1 MYYNK
6 NEVNNIL
13 TCKYCEGRLEE
24 PKLLPCGKSICS
36 LCVLTIKLNASSEY
50 DCSACNKKHE
60 MSKNGLPV
68 NEALVEMLSLQAIQ
82 VVKSQ
87 EYESLQEILIDIQ
100 KKRNL
105 LNLCLNNSQDCI
117 IEHCNELRDQ
127 VQLAKE
133 SIIMKINDLSDVMI
147 DEIDEYKHELMDMNR
162 KNLKRLKRY
171 ENVDKELEI
180 FHLKT
185 EEYLKQNNLNDNK
198 ITKLNQDAIKL
209 KEKAD
214 FTIKNIRDK
223 IFSGRFLMFE
233 ANREVLK
240 KSILGKMELINMNS
254 TILRDENQIKDL
266 MNLCECPIYQKW
278 NLIYRASQDGF
289 AAKDFHSKC
298 DNQSNTLIIIKSTNG
313 NIFGGYTEQD
323 WTGLDDENVEKDDP
337 NAFIFSLINKE
348 NKPLKMSLC
357 DEEDGGIRCNNSV
370 GPVFGGN
377 EGHSD
382 LVINLDK
389 SNKNTYSYSHLGH
402 YYEHPDYEF
411 ESDEAENFL
420 AGSKQFQ
427 VSEIEVYTNI
437 NE

>member
-1 MYYNK
+1 MYFNK

-24 PKLLPCGKSICS
+24 SKLLPCGKSICS
-36 LCVLTIKLNASSEY
+36 LCVPTIKLNQSSEY
-50 DCSACNKKHE
+50 DCSACNQKHE

-68 NEALVEMLSLQAIQ
+68 NEVVVEMLSLQAIP

-87 EYESLQEILIDIQ
+87 DYESLQEILIDIQ

-105 LNLCLNNSQDCI
+105 LNICLNNSQDCI

-147 DEIDEYKHELMDMNR
+147 DEIDEYKHESMDLNR

-171 ENVDKELEI
+171 ENVDKELES

-198 ITKLNQDAIKL
+198 IAKLNQDALKL

-214 FTIKNIRDK
+214 FTLKNVREK
-223 IFSGRFLMFE
+223 IFSERFLMFE
-233 ANREVLK
+233 ANKETLT
-240 KSILGKMELINMNS
+240 KSILGKMELTNMNS

-266 MNLCECPIYQKW
+266 MNLCEFPIYQKW

-289 AAKDFHSKC
+289 EARDFHSKC
-298 DNQSNTLIIIKSTNG
+298 DNKSDTLIVIKSTNV
-313 NIFGGYTEQD
+313 NIFGGYTERNWKGSNHESVD
-323 WTGLDDENVEKDDP
+323 KDDP
-337 NAFIFSLINKE
+337 NAFFFSLVNKD
-348 NKPLKMSLC
+348 NKPLKMNLC
-357 DEEDGGIRCNNSV
+357 DEEDGGIRCNNSN
-370 GPVFGGN
+370 GPIFGGN
-377 EGHSD
+377 HGDSD
-382 LVINLDK
+382 LVIGDK
-389 SNKNTYSYSHLGH
+389 SNKNTDNCSSLDH

-411 ESDEAENFL
+411 QSNEAEKFL
-420 AGSKQFQ
+420 AGSKNFQ
-427 VSEIEVYTNI
+427 VSEIEVYTK
-437 NE
+437 